1 MLVLSRKSGESI
13 EIGDG
18 VTITVLKIGAG
29 RVKIGVTAPEAVDVV
44 RGELHEENPCP
55 VRGVRAHPRPV
66 CLPWRSASQ
75 MGDTIRE
82 RSTCLRT
89 GHGGGLH

>member
-29 RVKIGVTAPEAVDVV
+29 RVKIGVTAPADVEV
-44 RGELHEENPCP
+44 ARGELREENPCP
-55 VRGVRAHPRPV
+55 VRGERAHPRPV
-66 CLPWRSASQ
+66 CLP
-75 MGDTIRE
+75 
-82 RSTCLRT
+82 
-89 GHGGGLH
+89 